1 MTLLSVLAAVSLATA
16 THSAATPSTDTTFA
30 VGAGTRLSLEN
41 YMGSVT
47 IGAWSRDAVRVRTQH
62 HRNSVV
68 VIDRS
73 PGRLE
78 LSASGHFG
86 VPGAMD
92 WDVTIP
98 TWMAATVEGVGTDV
112 TVQGVQ
118 GELKIDTVKGDV
130 TVSRCAAA
138 EASSV
143 EGEVTITD
151 CRGRINAQSVNEV
164 VTLRGCKGEVNGESV
179 NGDVIV
185 QCPESH
191 DVEATSVN
199 GDVVMS
205 GPFVDGGSY
214 SLSAHNGDIVVGV
227 PEKANLSV
235 SVSTYGGGLSSD
247 FPLTFSEKKK
257 GREYRFTLGSGSAS
271 LELESFQGEVKL
283 LRLESWNKELQRR
296 VSESKNDKDKDK
308 EDDQDDEDDKGDK

>member
-1 MTLLSVLAAVSLATA
+1 MTLLAVLAAVSLATA
-16 THSAATPSTDTTFA
+16 TPSTDTTFV
-30 VGAGTRLSLEN
+30 VGAGTRLSIEN

-47 IGAWSRDAVRVRTQH
+47 IGAWSRDAVRVRAQH
-62 HRNSVV
+62 RHASSVV
-68 VIDRS
+68 IERS

-78 LSASGHFG
+78 LSASGHWG
-86 VPGAMD
+86 PPGEVD

-98 TWMAATVEGVGTDV
+98 AWMAVSVEGVGTDV
-112 TVQGVQ
+112 SVQGVQ
-118 GELKIDTVKGDV
+118 GELKISTVKGDV
-130 TVSRCAAA
+130 TITRCAAA

-143 EGEVTITD
+143 EGEVLVAE
-151 CRGRINAQSVNEV
+151 CRGRISAQSVNEV
-164 VTLRGCKGEVNGESV
+164 VRVRGCKGEVSGESV

-185 QCPESH
+185 QCPESR
-191 DVEATSVN
+191 DVEANSVN
-199 GDVVMS
+199 GDVILS

-227 PEKANLSV
+227 PEKASLSV

-257 GREYRFTLGSGSAS
+257 GREYRFTLGSGAAS
-271 LELESFQGEVKL
+271 LELESFQGEVRL

-296 VSESKNDKDKDK
+296 EGGAKKDKDRDK
-308 EDDQDDEDDKGDK
+308 DEDQDDEDKGDK

>member
-1 MTLLSVLAAVSLATA
+1 MTLLTVLAAVSLAT
-16 THSAATPSTDTTFA
+16 ATPSTDTTFA
-30 VGAGTRLSLEN
+30 VGTGTRLSLEN
-41 YMGSVT
+41 YMGSVA
-47 IGAWSRDAVRVRTQH
+47 ISAWSRDAVRVRAQH
-62 HRNSVV
+62 HHNTTVT
-68 VIDRS
+68 IDRS

-78 LSASGHFG
+78 LSASGHWG
-86 VPGAMD
+86 VPGTVD

-98 TWMAATVEGVGTDV
+98 AWMAATVEGVGTDV
-112 TVQGVQ
+112 SIQGVQ

-130 TVSRCAAA
+130 TITRCMAA

-143 EGEVTITD
+143 EGQVTIGE
-151 CRGRINAQSVNEV
+151 CRGHISAQSVNEV
-164 VTLRGCKGEVNGESV
+164 VRIRGCKGEVNGESV

-191 DVEATSVN
+191 DVEASSVN

-227 PEKANLSV
+227 PERASLSV

-247 FPLTFSEKKK
+247 FPLTFNEKKK
-257 GREYRFTLGSGSAS
+257 GREYRFTLGSGAAS

-296 VSESKNDKDKDK
+296 ESEKDKDKDK
-308 EDDQDDEDDKGDK
+308 DDENRDDDEDKGDK

>member
-1 MTLLSVLAAVSLATA
+1 MTLLTLLAAVSLA
-16 THSAATPSTDTTFA
+16 AASPSTDTTFS

-41 YMGSVT
+41 YTGSVA
-47 IGAWSRDAVRVRTQH
+47 IGAWSRDAVRVRAQH
-62 HRNSVV
+62 HHSTTV
-68 VIDRS
+68 VIERS

-78 LSASGHFG
+78 LSASGHWG
-86 VPGAMD
+86 VPGVVD

-98 TWMAATVEGVGTDV
+98 AWMAATVEGVGTDV
-112 TVQGVQ
+112 RIQGVQ

-130 TVSRCAAA
+130 TVTGCAAA

-143 EGEVTITD
+143 EGEVAVAD
-151 CRGRINAQSVNEV
+151 CRGRISAQSVNEV
-164 VTLRGCKGEVNGESV
+164 VRIRGCKGEVSGESV

-227 PEKANLSV
+227 PEKASLSV

-257 GREYRFTLGSGSAS
+257 GREYRFTLGTGSAS
-271 LELESFQGEVKL
+271 LELDSFQGEVKL

-296 VSESKNDKDKDK
+296 ESEAQKDK
-308 EDDQDDEDDKGDK
+308 EQDQDDDRDDDQGDK